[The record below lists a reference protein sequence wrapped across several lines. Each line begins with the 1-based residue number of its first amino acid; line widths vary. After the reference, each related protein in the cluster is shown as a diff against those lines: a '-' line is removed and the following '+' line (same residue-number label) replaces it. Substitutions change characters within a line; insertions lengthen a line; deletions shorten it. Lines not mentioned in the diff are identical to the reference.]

1 MKKILIVVFALIW
14 LPFLTVKANG
24 VPYITFTYSSSNQSF
39 VFTQDAYIPLSR
51 IDKFNGLSLE
61 SPSDIVFDS
70 EDAMYISDRDLGV
83 VIKYN
88 VIDNTSEII
97 GEGILQAPTGV
108 HVDDLGRVY
117 VTDFNLKQAFQFVKE
132 NNEYVLK
139 TTYEKP
145 LNSPFF
151 DDETPFD
158 PSKVVTDKAYNVY
171 VLLSGNVN
179 GLAQFK
185 NDGTFFGYFGG
196 NKIEASWQNTLTYL
210 FFDEQTRRDLFQI
223 IPDPLFN
230 VAVDQDGLI
239 LTTTKGIEGYVK
251 LNIANNVYNS
261 SVFGYDDIEDITV
274 GPFETIFTVS
284 ASGRIVEYGPD
295 GSVLFIFSGTDTSN
309 TQGLFKNPKGIAVDS
324 KSNIYVI
331 DATTKALQIF
341 MPTSFANLIHVA
353 IELYQDGRYEESLMP
368 WQEVLEQNAL
378 FDLANQGLGD
388 AYFAQMN
395 YEEALYFYE
404 IARDRIGY
412 SDAFWE
418 VRNDILQG
426 SGTFIVI
433 LIGSLVVLSALYNPL
448 KMGVYIKK
456 PLIWLD
462 EKTKHIKLIN
472 DLRYSFYVLKKPSD
486 GYYSIKREN
495 KGSYLSA
502 SIYYVLFFMMYI
514 IYIYE
519 TSFLFNN
526 VIAARIDIV
535 EEAVSIFIPILL
547 FVLANYLVSSI
558 RDGEGRFRDVY
569 IGLSTV
575 LIPAIVMLPFA
586 TLVSQG
592 ISLNEAFIFDFIMG
606 ILYVLTFFYLIFMIK
621 EIHYYEVKQTISNIL
636 ISIFTALM
644 IVVVVFIV
652 YLLLGEVVTL
662 VLDIIREVTVRG

>member
-1 MKKILIVVFALIW
+1 MKKILIIILSLIW
-14 LPFLTVKANG
+14 LPSLSISANG

-51 IDKFNGLSLE
+51 IDNFNGITLK
-61 SPSDIVFDS
+61 SPSDIVFDK
-70 EDAMYISDRDLGV
+70 EDQMYIADRELGF

-88 VIDNTSEII
+88 VTDNTSEII
-97 GEGILQAPTGV
+97 GEGILNAPTGV

-117 VTDFNLKQAFQFVKE
+117 VTDFGLKQAFQFVKE
-132 NNEYVLK
+132 NDTYVLK

-151 DDETPFD
+151 DDQTPFD

-295 GSVLFIFSGTDTSN
+295 GSVLFIFSGTDTSS

-324 KSNIYVI
+324 KSNIYVV

-341 MPTSFANLIHVA
+341 MPTSFADLIHVA
-353 IELYQDGRYEESLMP
+353 ISLYQDGRYQESLIP
-368 WQEVLEQNAL
+368 WQNVLEQNAL

-395 YEEALYFYE
+395 YEQALYFYE

-418 VRNDILQG
+418 VRNDLLQN

-433 LIGSLVVLSALYNPL
+433 LIASLVVLSALYKPL
-448 KMGVYIKK
+448 KIGVYVKK
-456 PLIWLD
+456 PFTWLD
-462 EKTKHIKLIN
+462 EKTKHIKLIQ

-486 GYYSIKREN
+486 GYSSIKREK
-495 KGSYLSA
+495 KGSYVYA

-514 IYIYE
+514 IYIYQ

-535 EEAVSIFIPILL
+535 EEAVSIFVPILL
-547 FVLANYLVSSI
+547 FVSANYLVSSI

-575 LIPAIVMLPFA
+575 LLPAIIMLPFA

-606 ILYVLTFFYLIFMIK
+606 ILYALTAFYMIFMIK
-621 EIHYYEVKQTISNIL
+621 EIHYYEVKQTVSNIL
-636 ISIFTALM
+636 ISVFTALM